1 MNSLFRARLMTRQDL
16 KRLILY
22 SCNVASQEEACEIL
36 EAALKG
42 LPFTYWTD
50 EHTRYISVTCYA
62 QEQPNISD
70 ALTAALQGWKVSI
83 WWRSPRREVRS
94 ALLELS
100 TAKGWSLVRPDGTRC
115 RAVRSA
121 IEKNLESRD
130 LR

>member
-22 SCNVASQEEACEIL
+22 SCNVASESEACEIV
-36 EAALKG
+36 EVALKG

-50 EHTRYISVTCYA
+50 QDTRYISVTCYA
-62 QEQPNISD
+62 QEQPNISE
-70 ALTAALQGWKVSI
+70 ALSAALQGWQVSI

-94 ALLELS
+94 ALLEL
-100 TAKGWSLVRPDGTRC
+100 AVNKGWALVRPDGTRC

-121 IEKNLESRD
+121 IEKSLEGR
-130 LR
+130 RIG

>member
-1 MNSLFRARLMTRQDL
+1 MNAFHHAPLMTRQQL
-16 KRLILY
+16 KHRILY
-22 SCNVASQEEACEIL
+22 ACNVASESEACEIV
-36 EAALKG
+36 EATLKG

-50 EHTRYISVTCYA
+50 EDTRYISVTCYA
-62 QEQPNISD
+62 QEQPNISE
-70 ALTAALQGWKVSI
+70 ALSAALQGWQVSI
-83 WWRSPRREVRS
+83 WWRDNRREVRP

-121 IEKNLESRD
+121 IEKMLRDRD